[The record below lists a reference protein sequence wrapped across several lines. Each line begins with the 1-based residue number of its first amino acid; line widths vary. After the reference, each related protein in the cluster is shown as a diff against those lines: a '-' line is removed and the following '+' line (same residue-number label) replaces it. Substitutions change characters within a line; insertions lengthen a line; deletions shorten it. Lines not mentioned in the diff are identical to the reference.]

1 MTDRAV
7 RSNRSESASGGRHI
21 TFLAILVMGS
31 AWYSTALGAT
41 DSTTACDR
49 TADLRSLDVPVSD
62 LSASVVGHIAVEPGD
77 ANDESLNARPAQA
90 ESTAPILYL
99 APRVAVILQNV
110 FSAVAIETP
119 PLNSP
124 DPAQSFAT
132 ESLSQDASPPSPP
145 SPLSPV
151 AGDASQSDSSELI
164 DPAAEVEAVPR
175 FQRQMFRTDI

>member
-1 MTDRAV
+1 MTDRPV
-7 RSNRSESASGGRHI
+7 PSDHSENAPGGRHI
-21 TFLAILVMGS
+21 PFLAILVLGG
-31 AWYSTALGAT
+31 AWCSTALGAT
-41 DSTTACDR
+41 GSTTSCDR
-49 TADLRSLDVPVSD
+49 TADLRSLEVPISD
-62 LSASVVGHIAVEPGD
+62 LSANVVGHIAVEPGN

-119 PLNSP
+119 PLDFP
-124 DPAQSFAT
+124 DPAQSIAT
-132 ESLSQDASPPSPP
+132 ESLSQDE

-151 AGDASQSDSSELI
+151 AGDAPQADSSELI
-164 DPAAEVEAVPR
+164 DPAAEVEGVPR

>member
-7 RSNRSESASGGRHI
+7 QSNRSESASGGRHI
-21 TFLAILVMGS
+21 AFLAILVIGG

-49 TADLRSLDVPVSD
+49 TTDLRSLEVPVSD
-62 LSASVVGHIAVEPGD
+62 LTTSVVGHIAVEPGD

-119 PLNSP
+119 PLDSA
-124 DPAQSFAT
+124 DPGQSLAT
-132 ESLSQDASPPSPP
+132 ESSSQNE

-151 AGDASQSDSSELI
+151 AGDASQPDPSELI
-164 DPAAEVEAVPR
+164 DPAAEVEGVPR

>member
-1 MTDRAV
+1 MTDRPV
-7 RSNRSESASGGRHI
+7 PPNRSENASGGRHI
-21 TFLAILVMGS
+21 PFLAILVLGG
-31 AWYSTALGAT
+31 AWCSTALGAT
-41 DSTTACDR
+41 GSTTACDR

-62 LSASVVGHIAVEPGD
+62 LAVTVVGQIAVEPGN

-119 PLNSP
+119 PLDSRNS
-124 DPAQSFAT
+124 AQSFAT
-132 ESLSQDASPPSPP
+132 ESLSQDE

-151 AGDASQSDSSELI
+151 AGDASQTDSPDLI
-164 DPAAEVEAVPR
+164 NPASAGAEVEATPH

>member
-7 RSNRSESASGGRHI
+7 QWNRSENASGGRHI
-21 TFLAILVMGS
+21 AFLAILVLGG

-49 TADLRSLDVPVSD
+49 TADLRSLEVPVSD
-62 LSASVVGHIAVEPGD
+62 LSASVVGHIAVEPDD

-119 PLNSP
+119 PLKSP
-124 DPAQSFAT
+124 DPAQSLAT
-132 ESLSQDASPPSPP
+132 ESLSQDESPL

-151 AGDASQSDSSELI
+151 AGDASQPDSSELI